1 MKILNSKKNLFLCIF
16 LILVCSCNYKPV
28 LNKDQLDKLKF
39 KTIETKGDRRI
50 AQIVV
55 NKLNIIKDKTGH
67 LTLSIDGKK
76 NVDVSNKSVTGKIL
90 EYSINLSYQ
99 VEVKNNLTGKII
111 YSKKISNTENYKP
124 SNTYSDTIRN
134 EKKIIENISNLIAKQ
149 IMNEI
154 NIILQN
160 DT

>member
-1 MKILNSKKNLFLCIF
+1 M
-16 LILVCSCNYKPV
+16 
-28 LNKDQLDKLKF
+28 
-39 KTIETKGDRRI
+39 
-50 AQIVV
+50 
-55 NKLNIIKDKTGH
+55 
-67 LTLSIDGKK
+67 SIDGKK

>member
-1 MKILNSKKNLFLCIF
+1 MKLLNSKKNFFLCIF
-16 LILVCSCNYKPV
+16 LILFCSCNYKPL

-39 KTIETKGDRRI
+39 KTIKTKGDRRV

-99 VEVKNNLTGKII
+99 VEVKNNL
-111 YSKKISNTENYKP
+111 N
-124 SNTYSDTIRN
+124 
-134 EKKIIENISNLIAKQ
+134 
-149 IMNEI
+149 
-154 NIILQN
+154 
-160 DT
+160 